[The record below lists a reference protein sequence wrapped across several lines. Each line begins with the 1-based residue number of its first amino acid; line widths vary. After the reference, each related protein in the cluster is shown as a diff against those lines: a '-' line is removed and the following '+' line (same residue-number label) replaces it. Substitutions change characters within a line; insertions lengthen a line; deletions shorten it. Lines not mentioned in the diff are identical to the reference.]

1 MQAMVVLLQPPPG
14 APELGAFAVGDE
26 SAVLRRGGI
35 ELRPYRLEER
45 GAAFDVTL
53 TMTEVDGELA
63 GSLGYCTD
71 LFDEAAARRMV
82 GHLTALLA
90 SALAEPD
97 RALDALPLLD
107 GAERAAV
114 LALGSGPERPYPDR
128 TSLHALFAERAA
140 AWPDATAVVAGERTL
155 SYAEL
160 AERSDRLAAVLV
172 REYGV
177 GRGDRV
183 GVYVPRGTDAIVAFW
198 AALKAGGGYLPLA
211 PDLPPRRLAWL
222 IGDASPAVVLTHSS
236 LAGRLPGDGTPRW
249 CLDGEWPEAD
259 PVETGAGPEDLAY
272 VIYTSGSTGRP
283 KGVLLGHRGA
293 GNLAS
298 ALSAE
303 LHVTQGSRLL
313 QLSSPAYDVHVADI
327 LVAHLHGAALHIPP
341 PAATVPGPAL
351 VDLLAAERISHVIV
365 SPSLLAALPEAELPE
380 LREILCGG
388 EPLTA
393 ELVARWAPGRRF
405 SNAYGPTEATVCVTW
420 SECDPA
426 DRRRPPIGRPMPN
439 GRIYVLDGRM
449 EPVPVGVPGELWI
462 GGVAVGQGYLGRPEL
477 TEERFRPDPF
487 EEGGRVYRTGDQVRW
502 LADGQLD
509 FLTRLDDQVKIRG
522 ARVEPGEVAARLR
535 ELPGVRDAAVVVR
548 RARDT
553 DELVAY
559 LVAAGPERLPVAE
572 LRGRLRAELPEPW
585 LPAAFV
591 HLDGLPLNRSGKL
604 DRAALPAPSPA
615 DRGLTGRLA
624 PRTELERVVAE
635 VWAAAL
641 ECSTVGVRDHFFDE
655 LGGSSLLVGRVTSEL
670 GRRLGRELPVTLL
683 FEHPTVEALAGHLAA
698 ARPPAGEG
706 LSPEEQADRRR
717 RALSQRAR
725 R

>member
-1 MQAMVVLLQPPPG
+1 
-14 APELGAFAVGDE
+14 
-26 SAVLRRGGI
+26 
-35 ELRPYRLEER
+35 
-45 GAAFDVTL
+45 
-53 TMTEVDGELA
+53 
-63 GSLGYCTD
+63 
-71 LFDEAAARRMV
+71 
-82 GHLTALLA
+82 
-90 SALAEPD
+90 
-97 RALDALPLLD
+97 
-107 GAERAAV
+107 
-114 LALGSGPERPYPDR
+114 
-128 TSLHALFAERAA
+128 
-140 AWPDATAVVAGERTL
+140 
-155 SYAEL
+155 
-160 AERSDRLAAVLV
+160 
-172 REYGV
+172 
-177 GRGDRV
+177 
-183 GVYVPRGTDAIVAFW
+183 
-198 AALKAGGGYLPLA
+198 
-211 PDLPPRRLAWL
+211 
-222 IGDASPAVVLTHSS
+222 
-236 LAGRLPGDGTPRW
+236 
-249 CLDGEWPEAD
+249 
-259 PVETGAGPEDLAY
+259 
-272 VIYTSGSTGRP
+272 
-283 KGVLLGHRGA
+283 
-293 GNLAS
+293 
-298 ALSAE
+298 
-303 LHVTQGSRLL
+303 
-313 QLSSPAYDVHVADI
+313 
-327 LVAHLHGAALHIPP
+327 
-341 PAATVPGPAL
+341 
-351 VDLLAAERISHVIV
+351 
-365 SPSLLAALPEAELPE
+365 
-380 LREILCGG
+380 
-388 EPLTA
+388 
-393 ELVARWAPGRRF
+393 
-405 SNAYGPTEATVCVTW
+405 
-420 SECDPA
+420 
-426 DRRRPPIGRPMPN
+426 
-439 GRIYVLDGRM
+439 M

-487 EEGGRVYRTGDQVRW
+487 EEGGRVYRTGDRARW
-502 LADGQLD
+502 LPDGQLD